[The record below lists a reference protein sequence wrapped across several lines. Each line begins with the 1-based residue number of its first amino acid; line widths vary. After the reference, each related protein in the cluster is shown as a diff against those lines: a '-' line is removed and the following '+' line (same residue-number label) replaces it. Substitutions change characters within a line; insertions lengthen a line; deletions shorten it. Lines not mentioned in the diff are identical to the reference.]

1 MNINELEFKRYS
13 EDGYNLYKCPLCGGE
28 IKVHESV
35 FYGRCDTCMATLLSY
50 KPAPHQV
57 AFHRS
62 KAKFR
67 LNIGGFG
74 SGKTTMDSFE
84 IATHALS
91 VANGRTLVTA
101 QSLQQVR
108 EAVLPELEKFL
119 PPWFFAKNPTK
130 TPLPKYTLIN
140 GHEIIVYASDDEE
153 KIRSLNLTA
162 FWIVEAS
169 GVKFNIFTQLQTR
182 LRNRAA
188 IVKDREGHEI
198 EHRFMGIVES
208 NPEEGKRIKFN
219 LLSSLI

>member
-1 MNINELEFKRYS
+1 
-13 EDGYNLYKCPLCGGE
+13 
-28 IKVHESV
+28 
-35 FYGRCDTCMATLLSY
+35 
-50 KPAPHQV
+50 
-57 AFHRS
+57 
-62 KAKFR
+62 
-67 LNIGGFG
+67 
-74 SGKTTMDSFE
+74 MDAAE
-84 IATHALS
+84 IANHVFS
-91 VANGRTLVTA
+91 VPNGRTLITA

-130 TPLPKYTLIN
+130 TPLPKYTMTN

-169 GVKFNIFTQLQTR
+169 GVSYNIFTQLQTR

-188 IVKDREGHEI
+188 VVKNKEGFEI

-208 NPEEGKRIKFN
+208 NPEDGWIRDEFLLRSGKIFASKN
-219 LLSSLI
+219 VDVSSYAKIRFLNTHR